1 MLTPSPQ
8 AVIRPFYAVGN
19 TPATSL
25 TRCIPQGVDAD
36 ILTLGCG
43 DVRHILYTSYA
54 EQGFPKRKLDITAC
68 DTEENI
74 IARNIL
80 MLSLILDGSEA
91 TISAAQVWNIYYH
104 TYLDEQDMHT
114 LGFQAQKLLALSQTL
129 QDWHQSAYGATLRF
143 CDQETLVAVKA
154 IWTKYAEAVAAKGT
168 PEYMA
173 NFQSVMR
180 KSQEYKDKVWGRLS
194 IVYTG
199 SRSAAP
205 VSAPIISQ
213 LAEATERHW
222 QTGLSSVAP
231 SDLAL
236 FPNPMFAVAVSN
248 NLPLAYPADPLL
260 SFHLATAAAKLSALS
275 PLRIPD
281 QPGKDLRLLE
291 AAQVQFREWA
301 NAFREAAPRTTVR
314 FITADCFSF
323 CHTLQHNV
331 ETKKTTAHWY
341 RREMG
346 FQVLDLAE
354 AEYGPRGQ
362 APNTFDVIDTSNI
375 SDYNGPLNL
384 LVSAGPLL
392 KETPW
397 ATVYTELMA
406 RGKVSDSKS
415 FEALLCGHTN
425 TVSLLLGLAP
435 IEYWTNSTAVSVVD
449 ECFMALSA
457 AQADSTTSAK
467 KDGLKIQCRLAWTRG
482 KYFSASEAP
491 PSSRL
496 SIKSEDVA
504 TMLHQVYLQ
513 MFEHENVSK
522 FQMGSQGDRLKFMLD
537 NSYPKYHRGSFVAFL
552 KTVCAN
558 VKTSPTEVGHL
569 LVERIGA
576 DRTLM
581 LGSNH
586 SQALCLAM
594 SKAGLFSES
603 WLTREIKLNNTQA
616 SFCKWRHIPEAIAV
630 TLVIPVVQWKPVCE
644 RALEQTAGL
653 TMEANLR
660 SVKMNVSMWHNIYSD
675 IQVAFGRVTTKHPRD
690 HDDFTVLVH
699 EDKERWNGNSPMV
712 VSFYTS
718 AAALQVDIPTTKVA
732 ICLQST
738 GQNMV
743 VFSKT
748 LGPTMAIFETALLD
762 ESHVFVSKH
771 PPGQTEYPIIGSSTA
786 VPSNLGSLDIE
797 GASPKAVF
805 TADVN
810 PSTGDITSITGHID
824 ITSETGKRLLADK
837 APIKLH
843 QASAFTINIIF
854 GSNDLVLPLSYPV
867 PVFKDGSKTRIA
879 RKSQY
884 VEIIA
889 PFADPITS
897 ASLEDFI
904 FPTVLTNSPYTS
916 NTTLPATLNVPHL
929 SLDTLPILGIDDK
942 ERNHFLELLVTYTFS
957 SRERRLREETIGSS
971 NSTSG
976 LSANARLNFKE
987 SVFSMF
993 MVASGL
999 QGKQTGL
1006 FSITHPQR
1014 GGIHMY
1020 IFVSA
1025 VRLDSANASVVLDT
1039 AVLPLTLK
1047 MLANA
1052 DVKTFLYILKGMVCC
1067 TLTVDDAELALWKKV
1082 LPALAERCRTWE
1094 HTSECEYRTR
1104 GAEATVPLSLAAGEQ
1119 LLCSCGQGKLPKD
1132 FVGLPEWEAVD
1143 QLVTR
1148 VAISPVFSSPFV
1160 ESMMD
1165 TVLGHMQGLERERA
1179 NKTED
1184 GREQCLFCGRVEAD
1198 GPGGVALKKCLRCLE
1213 AKYCSPACQKKD
1225 WKRHRSECHE
1235 ADISKEM

>member
-25 TRCIPQGVDAD
+25 TRCMPQGVDAD
-36 ILTLGCG
+36 ILMLGCG
-43 DVRHILYTSYA
+43 DVRHILYTAYA

-68 DTEENI
+68 DTEEHI

-91 TISAAQVWNIYYH
+91 TISAAQIWNIYYH

-114 LGFQAQKLLALSQTL
+114 LGLQAKKLLALSQTL
-129 QDWHQSAYGATLRF
+129 QNWHQSAYGATLRF
-143 CDQETLVAVKA
+143 CDQETLGAVNS
-154 IWTKYAEAVAAKGT
+154 IWTKYTEAVAAKDT
-168 PEYMA
+168 PKYTA
-173 NFQSVMR
+173 DFQSVMR
-180 KSQEYKDKVWGRLS
+180 KSQEYKDKVWGRSS
-194 IVYTG
+194 IVYTS

-205 VSAPIISQ
+205 ISAPIVQQ
-213 LAEATERHW
+213 LNEATERHW
-222 QTGLSSVAP
+222 RTGRSSVVP

-236 FPNPMFAVAVSN
+236 FPNPMFAVAVSK

-260 SFHLATAAAKLSALS
+260 SFHLATAVAKLSELS
-275 PLRIPD
+275 PLRIRD
-281 QPGKDLRLLE
+281 NSGQDLRLLE

-301 NAFREAAPRTTVR
+301 NAFQRVASRTTIR

-331 ETKKTTAHWY
+331 ETRKTTAHWY

-346 FQVLDLAE
+346 FQALELAE
-354 AEYGPRGQ
+354 TEYSPRGQ

-384 LVSAGPLL
+384 LVSAGTLL
-392 KETPW
+392 KEAPW
-397 ATVYTELMA
+397 ATLYTELMA
-406 RGKVSDSKS
+406 RGKVSDSKL

-435 IEYWTNSTAVSVVD
+435 IEYWTNATAVSVVD
-449 ECFMALSA
+449 ECIMALS
-457 AQADSTTSAK
+457 TTQVDPTASVK
-467 KDGLKIQCRLAWTRG
+467 KEGLKIQCRLAWTRG

-491 PSSRL
+491 TSSSL
-496 SIKSEDVA
+496 SIKPDDVA
-504 TMLHQVYLQ
+504 TILHQVYLQ

-522 FQMGSQGDRLKFMLD
+522 FQMGSQGDRIKFMQD

-552 KTVCAN
+552 KAVCAN
-558 VKTSPTEVGHL
+558 VQTSPSEVGRL

-616 SFCKWRHIPEAIAV
+616 NFCKWRHIPEAIAV
-630 TLVIPVVQWKPVCE
+630 TVVIPALRWKPVCE

-660 SVKMNVSMWHNIYSD
+660 SVKMGVSVWHNIYSD
-675 IQVAFGRVTTKHPRD
+675 IQVAFGTITTKNPRD
-690 HDDFTVLVH
+690 DDDFTVLVR

-732 ICLQST
+732 ICLQIT

-743 VFSKT
+743 VFAQM

-762 ESHVFVSKH
+762 ENHVFVSKH
-771 PPGQTEYPIIGSSTA
+771 PPGQSDYPIIGSSTA
-786 VPSNLGSLDIE
+786 LPSNIGSLEI
-797 GASPKAVF
+797 GGTSPKAVF

-824 ITSETGKRLLADK
+824 ITSETGKRLLGEK
-837 APIKLH
+837 VPIKLH
-843 QASAFTINIIF
+843 QASAFTINIVF
-854 GSNDLVLPLSYPV
+854 GSDDLILPLSYPV

-889 PFADPITS
+889 PFADPVTS
-897 ASLEDFI
+897 SSLEDFI
-904 FPTVLTNSPYTS
+904 FPTVLTNSSYTS
-916 NTTLPATLNVPHL
+916 GTTLPATLNVPHL
-929 SLDTLPILGIDDK
+929 SLDTLPILCIDDK
-942 ERNHFLELLVTYTFS
+942 DRDHFLVLLATYTFS
-957 SRERRLREETIGSS
+957 SRERRLREETIESP

-987 SVFSMF
+987 SVFTMF
-993 MVASGL
+993 MLASGL

-1025 VRLDSANASVVLDT
+1025 LRLDSANASVVLD
-1039 AVLPLTLK
+1039 AAILPLTLK
-1047 MLANA
+1047 MIANA

-1104 GAEATVPLSLAAGEQ
+1104 GAEATVPLSLEAGEQ
-1119 LLCSCGQGKLPKD
+1119 LLCSCGQGKVPKD
-1132 FVGLPEWEAVD
+1132 FVALPEWEVVE

-1160 ESMMD
+1160 ESMID
-1165 TVLGHMQGLERERA
+1165 TVLGQSLERQIG
-1179 NKTED
+1179 NKAED
-1184 GREQCLFCGRVEAD
+1184 GGERCLFCGRPEGD
-1198 GPGGVALKKCLRCLE
+1198 QPGGGALKKCLRCLE
-1213 AKYCSPACQKKD
+1213 AKYCSPVCQKKD
-1225 WKRHRSECHE
+1225 WKRHRSECQE